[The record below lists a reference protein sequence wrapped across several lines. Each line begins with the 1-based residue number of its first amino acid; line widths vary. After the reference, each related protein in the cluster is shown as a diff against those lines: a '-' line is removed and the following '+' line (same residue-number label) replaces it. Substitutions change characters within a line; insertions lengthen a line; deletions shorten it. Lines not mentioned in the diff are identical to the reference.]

1 MEKKVTK
8 REMFNDIIAI
18 ATELNRTDL
27 VDFAN
32 HEIELLDKRA
42 SHNTLTKVQKA
53 NLELV
58 EVIYNTLVELAKPAT
73 IADIIAANDAFAD
86 LSNQKMSALLKK
98 LVDTNRVVK
107 VVENKKAVYSI
118 AA

>member
-1 MEKKVTK
+1 MEKKITK
-8 REMFNDIIAI
+8 RDMFNDIIAI

-27 VDFAN
+27 VEFAN

-58 EVIYNTLVELAKPAT
+58 EVVYNTLVELARPAT
-73 IADIIAANDAFAD
+73 IADIIAANDVFAEF
-86 LSNQKMSALLKK
+86 SNQKMSSLLKK
-98 LVDTNRVVK
+98 LVDSNRVVK
-107 VVENKKAVYSI
+107 VVENKKAFYSI
-118 AA
+118 AN